1 MKRFLMLIALSFVL
15 SSLFSVS
22 TVSTYYKANK
32 LPDGTTTTTN
42 SQDVAKVPVT
52 LDLTQVN
59 QAHVDMGFFSDKAH
73 TTNLSTIALKDN
85 DKNGRIDAFNGA
97 VYAYCTVV
105 STRPVVISIMGK
117 GPLTTEQST
126 NNTFNW
132 QVYYKEGENKKVFF
146 KGLEGEYGSV
156 KDAPL
161 LTHDPV
167 NNKGN
172 IKSFE
177 LVELFVESEDYRG
190 KVVGDYRSCLYMV
203 ITSIG

>member
-22 TVSTYYKANK
+22 TSTYYKANN
-32 LPDGTTTTTN
+32 LPEGTSATN
-42 SQDVAKVPVT
+42 SQEVASVPVT
-52 LDLTQVN
+52 LDLAQVS
-59 QAHVDMGFFSDKAH
+59 QAHVDMGFYSDESH
-73 TTNLSTIALKDN
+73 TTYIPSIALKDN
-85 DKNGRIDAFNGA
+85 NKKGRIDAFEKP
-97 VYAYCTVV
+97 VYAYCNVV

-132 QVYYKEGENKKVFF
+132 QVYYKDGENKKVFF

-161 LTHDPV
+161 LTHDPI
-167 NNKGN
+167 KYG
-172 IKSFE
+172 IKSSK
-177 LVELFVESEDYRG
+177 LVELSVESEDYRG
-190 KVVGDYRSCLYMV
+190 KVVGDYSSCLYMV

>member
-22 TVSTYYKANK
+22 VSTYYKENK
-32 LPDGTTTTTN
+32 LPEGTSATN
-42 SQDVAKVPVT
+42 SQEVASVPVT
-52 LDLTQVN
+52 LDLAQVN
-59 QAHVDMGFFSDKAH
+59 QAHVDMGFYSDESH
-73 TTNLSTIALKDN
+73 TTGIPAIALKDN
-85 DKNGRIDAFNGA
+85 DKKGRIDAFDGH
-97 VYAYCTVV
+97 VYAYCNVV

-117 GPLTTEQST
+117 GPLETNAQST

-132 QVYYKEGENKKVFF
+132 QVSATIEGVEIVFF

-167 NNKGN
+167 KDGK
-172 IKSFE
+172 IKSSRK
-177 LVELFVESEDYRG
+177 VELFVESEDYRG
-190 KVVGDYRSCLYMV
+190 KVVGDYKSCLYMV